1 MTINLADNS
10 PRDEYTVNQGA
21 TQQVFT
27 VSFEFFSDADLNV
40 YVDGT
45 LQTLTTDYLTAD
57 NNDVNN
63 REDHTSG
70 TDGFIHLTDSIT
82 GGSGGTKVVITRS
95 IDLERT
101 SDFPSSGPF
110 DVAALNTEL
119 DKTIAM
125 IADAKDGFDRA
136 LKLADS
142 DPDVSMDLPLQDNRK
157 GKVLAFNSTTGAPE
171 AGPTIG
177 DVQSIANVTND
188 IATLAD
194 IEDGTDAT
202 DAIQTVA
209 GISANVT
216 TVAGVSSNVTTVA
229 GISANV
235 TTVAGDAA
243 DITTV
248 AGDSADIQTLAD
260 ISSDITTAAGISSDI
275 TTVAGDS
282 SDIQSL
288 AAKTT
293 EIGLLGTADA
303 IADMNTLATSAI
315 VNDLDLLADVK
326 ADIETLGDVTAD
338 ITTVAGQVSPTNN
351 IATVAGDS
359 ANIGTVAGI
368 SADVTTVA
376 GISANTTTVAGI
388 SSNVTTVAGISSNV
402 TTVSNNQTD
411 IATVAGISSNVST
424 VAGISANVTT
434 VAGDSADIQTVAGA
448 TTNIGTVATDI
459 ANVNSVGGSIA
470 NVNTVASNLADVNSF
485 ADTYFISATAPSSP
499 TVGDLW
505 FDTTNNVMKVY
516 GSGGFINAGSA
527 VNGTANRE
535 TFAVGTSEGSYDG
548 STTVFP
554 IEYDAGYIDVYLNGI
569 KLDPDN
575 DFTATNGTSVTLSS
589 AAATGDIVDMVGYGT
604 FELADFS
611 VGAANDVDLTGLADD
626 QILRY
631 NSTSGNFEAEDLPTG
646 IPDQS
651 THSGKF
657 LTTDGSSAS
666 WATVTQATGNELEN
680 LSEDT
685 TPQLGG
691 DLDTNN
697 QNINFGDSDKAQ
709 FGAGNDLQ
717 IYHDGSNSYV
727 HENGTGSLNI
737 LASDQIKIGNSA
749 NSEVYAKFNSNGN
762 VELRHDNSVKLE
774 TTSTGI
780 DVTGRITT
788 DGITEDA
795 SGNLGVGKTSP
806 AYRGHFADAS
816 SATRLQIENTN
827 NATAGAGVYL
837 TTYSSGSLVSNA
849 TLATDNSGN
858 FKIFTGTTAGSERMR
873 IDASGKMIIGG
884 TTHDYSGN
892 HGIQIDAPSG
902 NNANIIFRTSG
913 DSETFAVGADAN
925 LDAGVL
931 NVLSNDPMVFKTN
944 DTERMRITNGGDL
957 QFNSGYGS
965 VQTGFGCRMWVNF
978 NGTGTLSIRDSGNV
992 SSITDSGVGK
1002 YDVYINNDMPD
1013 VNYAAVMFTNAYGT
1027 TGAGQ
1032 FNNHYTGGLQS
1043 RGAGWI
1049 RLEPHN
1055 SSSPVDATNNDIAI
1069 FR

>member
-171 AGPTIG
+171 AGPNIG

-260 ISSDITTAAGISSDI
+260 ISSDITTAAGISANI

-282 SDIQSL
+282 ADIQSL

-434 VAGDSADIQTVAGA
+434 VAGDTANIATVAGA

-485 ADTYFISATAPSSP
+485 ADTYFISATEPSSP

-505 FDTTNNVMKVY
+505 FDTTNNIMKVY
-516 GSGGFINAGSA
+516 GSGGFVNAGSS

-604 FELADFS
+604 FELTDFS
-611 VGAANDVDLTGLADD
+611 IGAANNVDLTGLADD

-631 NSTSGNFEAEDLPTG
+631 NSTSGNFEAEDLPASDLVNDTTPQLGGNLDVNGNSIVSASNGDISITPNGTG
-646 IPDQS
+646 NVVIDGLNHPQADGTAGQ
-651 THSGKF
+651 F
-657 LTTDGSSAS
+657 LKTDGAGQLAF
-666 WATVTQATGNELEN
+666 ATVTQATGNELEN

-691 DLDTNN
+691 NLDVNGNEITSASNGDVTINPNGTGNIVLSSDVGVNEANPETRLHITDNTANDGPVIQLEGSGQNN
-697 QNINFGDSDKAQ
+697 ANYLLGAINFKNNDTSGDGPTITGGIRHYSSSSTGSGGY
-709 FGAGNDLQ
+709 FTFHT
-717 IYHDGSNSYV
+717 HDGS
-727 HENGTGSLNI
+727 EGGEGS
-737 LASDQIKIGNSA
+737 
-749 NSEVYAKFNSNGN
+749 
-762 VELRHDNSVKLE
+762 
-774 TTSTGI
+774 
-780 DVTGRITT
+780 
-788 DGITEDA
+788 DA
-795 SGNLGVGKTSP
+795 P
-806 AYRGHFADAS
+806 
-816 SATRLQIENTN
+816 
-827 NATAGAGVYL
+827 
-837 TTYSSGSLVSNA
+837 
-849 TLATDNSGN
+849 
-858 FKIFTGTTAGSERMR
+858 ERMR
-873 IDASGKMIIGG
+873 IGANGYVGIGATSPANPLHIATSAQPLIKFEDTDGDGDYALIGSGTNGNIYLYADHGNGAGSSQIQLHVDGSLKALFDANGTLFMDGEGG
-884 TTHDYSGN
+884 SNITVNAKAGSTKFWGN
-892 HGIQIDAPSG
+892 V
-902 NNANIIFRTSG
+902 NATSG
-913 DSETFAVGADAN
+913 SA
-925 LDAGVL
+925 
-931 NVLSNDPMVFKTN
+931 
-944 DTERMRITNGGDL
+944 
-957 QFNSGYGS
+957 
-965 VQTGFGCRMWVNF
+965 
-978 NGTGTLSIRDSGNV
+978 RDSHNV
-992 SSITDSGVGK
+992 TSFTDHGAG
-1002 YDVYINNDMPD
+1002 DCTTTINNDMNNSSYSIAGINQYNNGPGF
-1013 VNYAAVMFTNAYGT
+1013 YCGPTMIKRQASAYT
-1027 TGAGQ
+1027 TGAARLIVANQ
-1032 FNNHYTGGLQS
+1032 NNSALDVQHLHIQAVGDL
-1043 RGAGWI
+1043 A
-1049 RLEPHN
+1049 
-1055 SSSPVDATNNDIAI
+1055 
-1069 FR
+1069 

>member
-171 AGPTIG
+171 AGPNIG

-260 ISSDITTAAGISSDI
+260 ISSDITTAAGISANI

-282 SDIQSL
+282 ADIQSL

-388 SSNVTTVAGISSNV
+388 SSNVTTVAGISGNV

-434 VAGDSADIQTVAGA
+434 VAGDTANIATVAGA

-470 NVNTVASNLADVNSF
+470 NVNTVASNLSDVNSF

-499 TVGDLW
+499 TIGDLW

-516 GSGGFINAGSA
+516 ASGGFVNAGSS

-535 TFAVGTSEGSYDG
+535 TFAVGTAEGSYDG

-575 DFTATNGTSVTLSS
+575 DFTATNGTSITLSS

-604 FELADFS
+604 FELSDFS
-611 VGAANDVDLTGLADD
+611 IGSANNVDLTGLADD
-626 QILRY
+626 QFLQY
-631 NSTSGNFEAEDLPTG
+631 NSTSGNFEPATIATDV
-646 IPDQS
+646 
-651 THSGKF
+651 SG
-657 LTTDGSSAS
+657 DS
-666 WATVTQATGNELEN
+666 
-680 LSEDT
+680 

-691 DLDTNN
+691 NLDVNGNEITSASNGDVT
-697 QNINFGDSDKAQ
+697 INP
-709 FGAGNDLQ
+709 
-717 IYHDGSNSYV
+717 
-727 HENGTGSLNI
+727 NGTGDIVLDANVGIGTSSPDKTLHVSKASSEFRIDNAGAEEYTVGTGTVDGAIFHTYYDRGSSTYIDSISRATTHQFRGSDGNEDMRIDSSGNVGIGTSSPSTSLDVVRNGVQPLRVESTSGTEVAI
-737 LASDQIKIGNSA
+737 NMVNTGGNVQLEAHSGNFTIDADKVGIGTSSPARGVHIHHASDSLSKSLA
-749 NSEVYAKFNSNGN
+749 FT
-762 VELRHDNSVKLE
+762 DNTSG
-774 TTSTGI
+774 TTSTDGYI
-780 DVTGRITT
+780 IGLDSGQNGYVWNYENSNVYFGTNNTT
-788 DGITEDA
+788 RLSIKADGKLAYMSEGSTSIRSATDMRQGAAKMWINFETSGTISTED
-795 SGNLGVGKTSP
+795 S
-806 AYRGHFADAS
+806 Y
-816 SATRLQIENTN
+816 
-827 NATAGAGVYL
+827 
-837 TTYSSGSLVSNA
+837 
-849 TLATDNSGN
+849 
-858 FKIFTGTTAGSERMR
+858 
-873 IDASGKMIIGG
+873 
-884 TTHDYSGN
+884 
-892 HGIQIDAPSG
+892 
-902 NNANIIFRTSG
+902 
-913 DSETFAVGADAN
+913 
-925 LDAGVL
+925 
-931 NVLSNDPMVFKTN
+931 
-944 DTERMRITNGGDL
+944 
-957 QFNSGYGS
+957 
-965 VQTGFGCRMWVNF
+965 
-978 NGTGTLSIRDSGNV
+978 NV
-992 SSITDSGVGK
+992 SSITDETTATTRIT
-1002 YDVYINNDMPD
+1002 INNDMNANTYSQVLGGCNGPSAG
-1013 VNYAAVMFTNAYGT
+1013 NYGRGT
-1027 TGAGQ
+1027 TIRTGYKYAGRYDVVATDLWAPSATD
-1032 FNNHYTGGLQS
+1032 NVNQS
-1043 RGAGWI
+1043 TMCHGDLA
-1049 RLEPHN
+1049 
-1055 SSSPVDATNNDIAI
+1055 
-1069 FR
+1069 